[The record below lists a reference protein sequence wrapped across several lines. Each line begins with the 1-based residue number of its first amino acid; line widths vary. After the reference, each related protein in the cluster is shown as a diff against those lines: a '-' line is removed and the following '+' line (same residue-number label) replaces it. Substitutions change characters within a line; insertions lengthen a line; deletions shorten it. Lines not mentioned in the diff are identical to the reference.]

1 MITSLL
7 LRAQAPNKK
16 FPTNTISGSSPPL
29 PPPSALTTGGTGGG
43 IPPLLNAMENLAEQT
58 PT

>member
-29 PPPSALTTGGTGGG
+29 PPSALTTEGTGGG
-43 IPPLLNAMENLAEQT
+43 IPPLLNALENLAEQT